1 MDFARGGGYIENA
14 LKSRAESVLN
24 HPRFPSV
31 KKEFR
36 LMRALAG
43 LPVDR
48 TPVWFMRQAGRFMPK
63 YRALRARYSMLEVCE
78 SAELSAR
85 VTFLPLEAYPGLD
98 AAIIFSDLLLLFKGM
113 GPGVAF
119 LPDEGPKV
127 LRPIRRASDVA
138 RLKLPDPRRD
148 LRPVLDAIRIVK
160 SEVAGRVP
168 LLGFGGAPFTLA
180 SYLIE
185 GGGSKHFL
193 RTKRFM
199 AEQPKAWHRLL
210 DTLSDA
216 VLILLGSQV
225 KAGADA
231 VQLFDSWVGCL
242 SPADYRTFVLP
253 HSRKVLSGLKDAGI
267 PAIHF
272 GTGTGELLDLME
284 EAGGDVMGV
293 DWRTPLSAA
302 RRRLK
307 RAGIMGNLD
316 PAALFAP
323 KRELLRRVDEVL
335 KEAGKK
341 PGYIFNLGHGVLPG
355 TPMESLQTVIDRVHR
370 GR

>member
-1 MDFARGGGYIENA
+1 MRLFTSAILRIPVVQIDGPGFMDFARGGGYIENA
-14 LKSRAESVLN
+14 PKSRAESVLN

-85 VTFLPLEAYPGLD
+85 VTFLPLEAYPDLD

-168 LLGFGGAPFTLA
+168 LLGFGGAGKAEKTSGQFNA
-180 SYLIE
+180 S
-185 GGGSKHFL
+185 GVAGPSGRS
-193 RTKRFM
+193 RT
-199 AEQPKAWHRLL
+199 
-210 DTLSDA
+210 
-216 VLILLGSQV
+216 
-225 KAGADA
+225 
-231 VQLFDSWVGCL
+231 
-242 SPADYRTFVLP
+242 
-253 HSRKVLSGLKDAGI
+253 
-267 PAIHF
+267 
-272 GTGTGELLDLME
+272 
-284 EAGGDVMGV
+284 AGGIS
-293 DWRTPLSAA
+293 LSSTQRHAS
-302 RRRLK
+302 
-307 RAGIMGNLD
+307 
-316 PAALFAP
+316 P
-323 KRELLRRVDEVL
+323 
-335 KEAGKK
+335 
-341 PGYIFNLGHGVLPG
+341 
-355 TPMESLQTVIDRVHR
+355 
-370 GR
+370 